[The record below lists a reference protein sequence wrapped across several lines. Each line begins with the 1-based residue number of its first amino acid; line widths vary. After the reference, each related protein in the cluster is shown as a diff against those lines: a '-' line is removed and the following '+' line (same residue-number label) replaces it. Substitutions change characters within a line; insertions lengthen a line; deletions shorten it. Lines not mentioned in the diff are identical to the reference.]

1 MRRIALLLILPLLF
15 GGCAK
20 RPESAYR
27 VVTEV
32 QVEYKNGADT
42 ILRSYT
48 KPKSIQSILTY
59 LRILRPY
66 GPTVPKEA
74 AESTCQFTL
83 RYSHGPSSVYL
94 QQGNAY
100 LQRDNGPWSY
110 IDRSHATLLYPLLLL
125 LPSDQ

>member
-1 MRRIALLLILPLLF
+1 MKRIAMLLILPLLF
-15 GGCAK
+15 VGCAK
-20 RPESAYR
+20 QSESAYR

-42 ILRSYT
+42 IFRNYT

-66 GPTVPKEA
+66 GPTVPKGA

-100 LQRDNGPWSY
+100 LRRNDGPWSY